1 MSSKSSHLCG
11 RGSVLA
17 CVLSATALLAGGCSS
32 VSNLLGTSSSSSAP
46 ASPSSSSASTP
57 LATTAAGAEAA
68 PSGNDYECPSV
79 TIRSG
84 TATLT
89 VGANA
94 SAEPSSPLALKY
106 QGSIVQTAR
115 ECQFRAGTVTMKVGI
130 EGRIITGPA
139 GGAGQFDVP
148 LRIAVVREGP
158 EPKTVVSKLV
168 RIPVTVPEASSG
180 VTFTHIDP
188 DVVYPMPVPASDIDS
203 YVVYVGFDPAG
214 IPPQKKK
221 PAAKPRSRTTR

>member
-1 MSSKSSHLCG
+1 MSSKSSNMCG
-11 RGSVLA
+11 RGSALA
-17 CVLSATALLAGGCSS
+17 CVLCVTALLAGGCSS
-32 VSNLLGTSSSSSAP
+32 VSNLLGTSSSTP
-46 ASPSSSSASTP
+46 ASSSSSTASTP
-57 LATTAAGAEAA
+57 LATTAAGAEPA
-68 PSGNDYECPSV
+68 PGTSDYECPSV

-89 VGANA
+89 VGENA

-106 QGSIVQTAR
+106 QGTIVQTAR
-115 ECQFRAGTVTMKVGI
+115 ECQFRGGTVTMKVGI

-158 EPKTVVSKLV
+158 EPKTVVSKLARV
-168 RIPVTVPEASSG
+168 PVAVPDATSG

-188 DVVYPMPVPASDIDS
+188 EVVFPMPVPAAEIDN
-203 YVVYVGFDPAG
+203 YIVYVGFDPAG

-221 PAAKPRSRTTR
+221 PAAKPRRNTAR